1 MLTNE
6 MIFDE
11 LNLFVHHPACQIVP
25 KKMPFKIFSYL
36 AFSFIKF
43 IIKFRL
49 LFLLHLKVVI
59 IFSKQ
64 NIYHKSCDYFLKII
78 FLSQVLWHFF
88 SMKKLPAAQISPDI
102 PEC

>member
-43 IIKFRL
+43 ISKSRRLFWLGQFKFRCFF
-49 LFLLHLKVVI
+49 FLTT
-59 IFSKQ
+59 SQ
-64 NIYHKSCDYFLKII
+64 SCDYFLKTKY
-78 FLSQVLWHFF
+78 LSQ
-88 SMKKLPAAQISPDI
+88 KL
-102 PEC
+102 